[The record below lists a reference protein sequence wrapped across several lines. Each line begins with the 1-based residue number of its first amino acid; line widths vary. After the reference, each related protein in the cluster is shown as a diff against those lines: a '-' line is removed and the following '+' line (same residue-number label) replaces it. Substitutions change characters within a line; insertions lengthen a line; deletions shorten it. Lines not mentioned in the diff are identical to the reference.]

1 MEDRVFPQSIPY
13 TKADGSSAKAEL
25 QFVDIPAGT
34 LLFRG
39 VRLPDISKGDDPRY
53 FYRDFLGDVVGSTFC
68 LVPTHNVFFYPFP
81 YIPFGAHTVGERFNA
96 IQIYVTRRQLRL
108 VCMTS
113 PAPQFRGTPKQF
125 DGTAPIQRCDKFSYS
140 CKALSKEEEAK
151 EAEVKSWDNCLSPTY
166 AKEAKVNGWM
176 AIADYDSLDIL
187 GERQISTKN
196 TAMSKY
202 LLSLNSRN
210 PGKLAQIL
218 TWMYTDKRRHRG
230 IPEIVLYPWADHPGD
245 ETIITEAADE
255 DAAIDKII
263 ELSGKFSYLPIACV
277 TAHGILDGITTDFKS
292 TNIGENS
299 SVPASEDVRAGI
311 EKNLDSYLNDLQ
323 TKGLDVPDMGIVK
336 MRFDS
341 RTGFYV
347 LDKFV
352 GKAAV
357 NSVPYSQLLLPMETE
372 RERQFVNTY
381 AITFRTFFPS
391 EYMKKETIS
400 SLHPPVHRAF
410 IFERPAVFK
419 KMFDNL
425 GKPLPPTFVE
435 PMRLGSSLFQRN
447 SAAKRGQAGGKRNKG
462 GVDLRRLER
471 LQLDG

>member
-1 MEDRVFPQSIPY
+1 
-13 TKADGSSAKAEL
+13 
-25 QFVDIPAGT
+25 
-34 LLFRG
+34 
-39 VRLPDISKGDDPRY
+39 
-53 FYRDFLGDVVGSTFC
+53 
-68 LVPTHNVFFYPFP
+68 
-81 YIPFGAHTVGERFNA
+81 
-96 IQIYVTRRQLRL
+96 
-108 VCMTS
+108 
-113 PAPQFRGTPKQF
+113 
-125 DGTAPIQRCDKFSYS
+125 
-140 CKALSKEEEAK
+140 
-151 EAEVKSWDNCLSPTY
+151 
-166 AKEAKVNGWM
+166 
-176 AIADYDSLDIL
+176 
-187 GERQISTKN
+187 
-196 TAMSKY
+196 
-202 LLSLNSRN
+202 
-210 PGKLAQIL
+210 
-218 TWMYTDKRRHRG
+218 MYTDKRRHRG